1 MFAPAPSRRWW
12 QVVLVDVFALAPRW
26 RRCVWGAATG
36 VHSLERLQG
45 DRLCFSP
52 KVGTYVHVGLAFL
65 VRQ

>member
-1 MFAPAPSRRWW
+1 
-12 QVVLVDVFALAPRW
+12 
-26 RRCVWGAATG
+26 VWGAATG